1 MSTAG
6 MHATIVTPE
15 GVEISY
21 EPAGLV
27 SRALAILIDMSIL
40 FLGLLLLSLVASTVA
55 VATGNPGWFEL
66 LVLILIGVGWMLAY
80 PTFMEVHRGGK
91 TIGKSALGI
100 RVISVSGL
108 PLRFRHGFIR
118 ATVGLI
124 ELYGSLGGIAAIAA
138 VSNAHGQRIGDFAA
152 GTLVVNDRTRA
163 VFSGP
168 MRFTPPE
175 RMGSFSSSLDV
186 SSVDGRCHDLLR
198 SFLLRY
204 YGLDEQPRAALADQ
218 IYALLNADL
227 RASRPP
233 MMDKAVFLSCV
244 AAQYQAT
251 NTVVASAGSQLLA
264 ASSTNVHREFD
275 GPADVTALLA
285 SLAEDT
291 EDTEDTQSP

>member
-1 MSTAG
+1 M
-6 MHATIVTPE
+6 TPE

-27 SRALAILIDMSIL
+27 SRALAIVIDLMIL
-40 FLGLLLLSLVASTVA
+40 LVGLFFLSLVASTVA
-55 VATGNPGWFEL
+55 VVTGNPGWFEL
-66 LVLILIGVGWMLAY
+66 LVLVLIGIGWMLAY
-80 PTFMEVHRGGK
+80 PTFMEVHRGGR
-91 TIGKSALGI
+91 TFGKSALGI

-152 GTLVVNDRTRA
+152 GTLVVNDRKSD

-168 MRFTPPE
+168 MRFAPPE
-175 RMGSFSSSLDV
+175 RMGTFSSSLDV
-186 SSVDGRCHDLLR
+186 ASVDGRCHDLLR

-204 YGLDEQPRAALADQ
+204 YSLDEQPRAALAEQ
-218 IYALLNADL
+218 IYGLLDADL

-233 MMDKAVFLSCV
+233 LMDRAVFLSCV
-244 AAQYQAT
+244 AARYQAT
-251 NTVVASAGSQLLA
+251 NTAVTTSGSQLLA
-264 ASSTNVHREFD
+264 ASSTNVYREFD
-275 GPADVTALLA
+275 GPTDVSALLA
-285 SLAEDT
+285 SLDENT
-291 EDTEDTQSP
+291 EGTESTENTGSTQSP